1 MKNILIID
9 DDVIIRITFK
19 KLLDHGN
26 YIIQQAKDKKE
37 AIQYLENQIYDLVLL
52 DLRLPPTGWDAG
64 FEILQKK
71 RDLKLNSHTP
81 VIIVS
86 GARDRET
93 IKARTDIEDNIVEIL
108 SKPVENEVLLQKIEM
123 VLGSKE

>member
-1 MKNILIID
+1 MKSILIID

-37 AIQYLENQIYDLVLL
+37 AIQYLENQIFDLVLL

-71 RDLKLNSHTP
+71 RDLKMNSDTP

-86 GARDRET
+86 GTKDLES
-93 IKARTDIEDNIVEIL
+93 IKERIDIEDNIVKIL
-108 SKPVENEVLLQKIEM
+108 LKPVENEVLLKEIEM